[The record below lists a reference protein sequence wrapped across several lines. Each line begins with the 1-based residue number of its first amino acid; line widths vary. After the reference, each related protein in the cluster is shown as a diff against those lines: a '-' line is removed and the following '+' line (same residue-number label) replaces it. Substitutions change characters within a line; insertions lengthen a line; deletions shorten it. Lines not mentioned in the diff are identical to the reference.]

1 MNAIIAILCLFI
13 TTTSFGQSIDRNAST
28 RGAQPALHL
37 LKGTTIPFSKL
48 HGKWVFIN
56 YWASWCDSCLSEIPE
71 LNQFYDAHKKG
82 NVALYTVNYDGLPV
96 ELQQKLVNKYDI
108 HYPALTQDPAEQLR
122 LGDIRALPVTF
133 VFNPHGRLTQTLY
146 GAQTAKKLSRLVS

>member
-13 TTTSFGQSIDRNAST
+13 TTTSLGQSVTTHDAE
-28 RGAQPALHL
+28 PALHL

-71 LNQFYDAHKKG
+71 LNQFYDTHKKN
-82 NVALYTVNYDGLPV
+82 NVALYSVNYDGLPV

-133 VFNPHGRLTQTLY
+133 VFNPQGRLTQTLY
-146 GAQTAKKLSRLVS
+146 GAQTAKRLNRLVS